1 MGYMNAPLERS
12 LLDTIRAPHFPI
24 YLDYS
29 ATTPVDPRV
38 AEKMIPYLRAQFGNP
53 ASRSHKYGWAAEK
66 AVEDAREEVARLVNA
81 DAREI
86 IWTSGAT
93 ESNNLA
99 IKGAAQFYKTRGKHI
114 ITVKTEHKAVLDTVR
129 EMERQGFEATYL
141 QPQDNGLVSVEQI
154 AGVVRPDTI
163 LISVMLVNNE
173 IGVIQPIPEIGEFC
187 RSRGIIFH
195 CDAAQATGKVR
206 IDLENWKVDLM
217 SFSAH
222 KTYGPKGIGALYVRR
237 KPRVRIEAQIHGGG
251 HERGLRSGTLATH
264 QIVGMGEAFRIAR
277 EEMDA
282 ELVHVR
288 AMRDRLARGL
298 GEIEET
304 YINGDMENRVP
315 HNLNVSF
322 NYVEGESLIMAI
334 KDIAVSSGSACTSA
348 SLEPSYVLRALGRSD
363 ELAHSSIRFTI
374 GRFTTEE
381 EIDFTIDLIKAKVDK
396 LRELSPLW
404 DMYKDGVDLS
414 TIQWAAH

>member
-1 MGYMNAPLERS
+1 MNAPLEKS
-12 LLDTIRAPHFPI
+12 LLETIKAPHFPI
-24 YLDYS
+24 YMDYS

-38 AEKMIPYLRAQFGNP
+38 ADKMIPYLREQFGNP
-53 ASRSHKYGWAAEK
+53 ASRSHMYGWSAEK
-66 AVEDAREEVARLVNA
+66 AVEEAREEVAKLVNA
-81 DAREI
+81 DSREI

-99 IKGAAQFYKTRGKHI
+99 IKGAAQFYKTRGKHL
-114 ITVKTEHKAVLDTVR
+114 ITIKTEHKAVLDTFR
-129 EMERQGFEATYL
+129 ELERQGFEATYL
-141 QPQDNGLVSVEQI
+141 QPQDNGLVTVEQI
-154 AGVVRPDTI
+154 AAAVRPDTI
-163 LISVMLVNNE
+163 LVSVMLVNNE
-173 IGVIQPIPEIGEFC
+173 IGVIQPVPEIGEFC
-187 RSRGIIFH
+187 RSKGIIFH
-195 CDAAQATGKVR
+195 CDAAQATGKVK

-277 EEMDA
+277 EEMDS
-282 ELVHVR
+282 ELQRVR
-288 AMRDRLARGL
+288 ALRDRLARGL
-298 GEIEET
+298 KEIEET
-304 YINGDMENRVP
+304 YINGDMEHRVP

-381 EIDFTIDLIKAKVDK
+381 DIDFTVNLIKSKVGK

-404 DMYKDGVDLS
+404 DMYKDGIDIS